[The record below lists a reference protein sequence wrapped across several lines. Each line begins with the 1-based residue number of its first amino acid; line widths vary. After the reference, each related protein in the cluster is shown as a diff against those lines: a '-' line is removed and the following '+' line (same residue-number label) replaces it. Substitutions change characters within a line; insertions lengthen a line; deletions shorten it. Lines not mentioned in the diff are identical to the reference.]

1 MASARKYVYTGA
13 IMLAV
18 SGAAAIYLNFQS
30 YKCLNDLRT
39 ADRSIIM
46 PGQLEEMDRNCSITT
61 NSYVYSV
68 YAVVVGIIVLM
79 AGFVKKRKGN

>member
-1 MASARKYVYTGA
+1 MYTGA
-13 IMLAV
+13 IILAI
-18 SGAAAIYLNFQS
+18 SGAFAIYLYFQS

-39 ADRSIIM
+39 VDRSIIM
-46 PGQLEEMDRNCSITT
+46 QGQLEELDRNCAITT

-68 YAVVVGIIVLM
+68 YAVVVGIIVLV